1 MLSRLFSSCPA
12 LALGSQPGVPSA
24 VLQHQGAV
32 AEARNLQ
39 QLWNPPSITEKSP
52 TPCCSADSSTSP
64 VFYCTCKNG
73 LSESLQISR
82 STSVFLISTLNLAQK
97 LLLNPKHQQGRFPH
111 FTLVSIRC
119 DDTVLE
125 FYVTHFIYFCFYKF

>member
-52 TPCCSADSSTSP
+52 TPAAVQIPARAQSSTARARMGFQK
-64 VFYCTCKNG
+64 VFR
-73 LSESLQISR
+73 LAEAPLFSS
-82 STSVFLISTLNLAQK
+82 FL
-97 LLLNPKHQQGRFPH
+97 P
-111 FTLVSIRC
+111 
-119 DDTVLE
+119 
-125 FYVTHFIYFCFYKF
+125 